1 MAVKIKRIKGGKAK
15 RKYNIVL
22 DNIDPWYQKVLF
34 ENPLIKEYLKT
45 DDQFVQILFKMA
57 EMERAHKV
65 KNKVYYN
72 PYLEEITAF
81 EDIEIHS
88 NLIDWNCAICNTEIQ
103 SNIANFKIDNF
114 TCNKCKNAHN
124 STNKRI
130 DPRIVDS
137 SFEFHKFCR
146 NQLIKDQKKF
156 LKYIKHFEMG
166 YTRGQQ

>member
-1 MAVKIKRIKGGKAK
+1 MAVRIKRSKGGKTK
-15 RKYNIVL
+15 RKCNIVL
-22 DNIDPWYQKVLF
+22 DNIDPWYQRVLF

-65 KNKVYYN
+65 RNKVYYN
-72 PYLEEITAF
+72 PYIGEITEF
-81 EDIEIHS
+81 DDIEIQS
-88 NLIDWNCAICNTEIQ
+88 NLINWNCAICNTEIESQ
-103 SNIANFKIDNF
+103 IANFKISNF
-114 TCNKCKNAHN
+114 ICKKCKNSHN

-146 NQLIKDQKKF
+146 KQLIKDQKKF

-166 YTRGQQ
+166 YKRGH